1 MDLERGVLA
10 RIDRKL
16 LAGLGQDE
24 AYRMVRVPVTASKWS
39 TWRRYCESAG
49 VSMGR
54 AIVALIDR
62 ELVSVF
68 GDHAG
73 DDLPVL
79 AEQAEEEL
87 ARRQEQVARREETV
101 SGVEER
107 LRGWNE
113 HLRRWEGELETREMR
128 VEFASKIPAR
138 PGEASTKVGRNERC
152 PCGSGMKY
160 KHCHGRPDRE
170 PARAVR

>member
-1 MDLERGVLA
+1 
-10 RIDRKL
+10 
-16 LAGLGQDE
+16 
-24 AYRMVRVPVTASKWS
+24 MVRLPVTVPKWS
-39 TWRRYCESAG
+39 TWKCYCESAG

-54 AIVALIDR
+54 AFVTLIDG

-68 GDHAG
+68 GDHTS
-73 DDLPVL
+73 DDSPVL

-87 ARRQEQVARREETV
+87 TRRQEQVARREETV
-101 SGVEER
+101 SVVEER

-113 HLRRWEGELETREMR
+113 HPRRWQGELETRERR
-128 VEFASKIPAR
+128 VEFAAKMSAR

-160 KHCHGRPDRE
+160 KHCHGMADR
-170 PARAVR
+170 RT

>member
-16 LAGLGQDE
+16 LAGLGQNE
-24 AYRMVRVPVTASKWS
+24 AYRMVRLPVSAAKWS
-39 TWRRYCESAG
+39 TWKRYCESAG

-54 AIVALIDR
+54 AVVALIDR
-62 ELVSVF
+62 EVVSVF
-68 GDHAG
+68 GDHTG

-79 AEQAEEEL
+79 AEQAEAEL
-87 ARRQEQVARREETV
+87 TRRQEQVARREETM

-107 LRGWNE
+107 LRSWNE
-113 HLRRWEGELETREMR
+113 HLRRWEGELETRERR
-128 VEFASKIPAR
+128 VEFASKMPAR
-138 PGEASTKVGRNERC
+138 PGEASIKVGRNERC

-160 KHCHGRPDRE
+160 KHCHGLAGRRTQ
-170 PARAVR
+170 